1 MYEIL
6 ILVILGVFL
15 LASLTLGIIDL
26 TLINKQRK
34 QLNDY
39 MEELDET
46 FDEFE
51 KRLKEEFEIIDNAL
65 EGTSSAL
72 MRVSLKQLIYDYSIL
87 KGYQEELIKDEN
99 FEEAALV
106 KSDMARIKSSIRIAI
121 THLTPEEAA
130 EYADFL
136 EN

>member
-121 THLTPEEAA
+121 THLTPEEAE